1 MNETNPYASPI
12 EAESQLAPAA
22 PQVSLRGILNSGLRL
37 YATNF
42 LTIVA
47 VTLIVWTPLELFQSY
62 MDYFVFDPEDVR
74 STFRLQRGL
83 QSFFGIIVTAAVI
96 AVCDA
101 AMRSEQLSIFEALEA
116 GLSAWPRMFWTR
128 LLTGLLLLV
137 AFLALII
144 PGIYAVFRLA
154 LVEPVAVIEHKTGS
168 DCIKRAYLLSKGRF
182 WLFLGLF
189 GGSYLILGVFSVLIV
204 APTVLFSEFDHWL
217 VNVFTSLCIDVLMQT
232 IPALMVAA
240 YFACS
245 REAERASQQT
255 SVQKIKP

>member
-22 PQVSLRGILNSGLRL
+22 PPIRFREILNSGLRL

-47 VTLIVWTPLELFQSY
+47 ITLIVWTPLELFQSY

-83 QSFFGIIVTAAVI
+83 QGFFGIIVTAAVI

-101 AMRSEQLSIFEALEA
+101 TARGERLSVYEALEA
-116 GLSAWPRMFWTR
+116 GLSAWPRMFWAR
-128 LLTGLLLLV
+128 LVTGLLLLV

-144 PGIYAVFRLA
+144 PGIYAAFRLV
-154 LVEPVAVIEHKTGS
+154 LIEPVAVIEHKTGG
-168 DCIKRAYLLSKGRF
+168 DCIKRAYHLSQGRF

-189 GGSYLILGVFSVLIV
+189 GGSYLILGVF
-204 APTVLFSEFDHWL
+204 
-217 VNVFTSLCIDVLMQT
+217 
-232 IPALMVAA
+232 
-240 YFACS
+240 
-245 REAERASQQT
+245 
-255 SVQKIKP
+255 